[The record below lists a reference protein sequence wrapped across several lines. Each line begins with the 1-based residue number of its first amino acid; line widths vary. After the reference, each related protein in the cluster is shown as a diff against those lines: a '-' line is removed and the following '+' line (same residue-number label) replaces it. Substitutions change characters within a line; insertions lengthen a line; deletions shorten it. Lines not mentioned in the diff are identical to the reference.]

1 VSGAGLADAKDAV
14 KPDTRR
20 VRSPRINPQREGGTV
35 ATLRGNSLRSI
46 EGRQVNVVLRDGRR
60 IDGCELVSSGRHRV
74 PKLWLFSDG
83 EDVFVAF
90 HDVVAVWEADNDQ
103 SQAA

>member
-1 VSGAGLADAKDAV
+1 M
-14 KPDTRR
+14 
-20 VRSPRINPQREGGTV
+20 

-90 HDVVAVWEADNDQ
+90 HDVVAVWEAHNDQ